1 MPVGPRSINVKLTVR
16 SEGVPIA
23 LQEGNSGCMQAKY
36 QRREDQ
42 SEAVWAAAED
52 LGEPGRREE
61 GDSWRAVESK
71 TPESTCGTL

>member
-1 MPVGPRSINVKLTVR
+1 
-16 SEGVPIA
+16 
-23 LQEGNSGCMQAKY
+23 MQAKY

-42 SEAVWAAAED
+42 SEAVWTAAED

-61 GDSWRAVESK
+61 GDSWRGAESK